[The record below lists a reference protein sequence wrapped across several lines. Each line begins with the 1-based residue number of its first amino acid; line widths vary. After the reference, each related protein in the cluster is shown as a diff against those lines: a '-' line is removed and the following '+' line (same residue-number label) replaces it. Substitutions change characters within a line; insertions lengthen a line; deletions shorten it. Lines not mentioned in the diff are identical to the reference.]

1 MKTFAELMKE
11 ITAIKIMD
19 SYEIEKRYKINDED
33 NSEQAKEKW
42 NVKKQAYADERQKK
56 IYRKILANNAECAF
70 WSEYMPVVIDCYN
83 KYAEKRVGDKTKEKI
98 RESIKACLPE
108 RISVYIDN
116 DGIHYYIPSVT
127 SSWNDVWF
135 VWNESEN
142 KRYSMWDKEGKLN
155 RFKIEMFAFDK
166 TYVEDIESYIAKKIE
181 QAERIR
187 QISKQYR
194 ELAKE
199 YNENL
204 CGGFDCADW
213 SRVNEYFKFG

>member
-1 MKTFAELMKE
+1 MKTFKELMEE
-11 ITAIKIMD
+11 IAAIKILD
-19 SYEIEKRYKINDED
+19 SYDIEEIYRVSKEE
-33 NSEQAKEKW
+33 SPEQISQKW
-42 NVKKQAYADERQKK
+42 SAKKQAYADNRQKE
-56 IYRKILANNAECAF
+56 IYKKILVHNAECAF
-70 WSEYMPVVIDCYN
+70 WTEYVPVILECYN
-83 KYAEKRVGDKTKEKI
+83 KYAGKRVGDKTKEKI
-98 RESIKACLPE
+98 REAIRNALPE
-108 RISVYIDN
+108 QISVYVDN
-116 DGIHYYIPSVT
+116 DSIHYAIHCY
-127 SSWNDVWF
+127 SWKNIWYAY
-135 VWNESEN
+135 NETEK
-142 KRYSMWDKEGKLN
+142 KRYTMWDKEGKLN
-155 RFKIEMFAFDK
+155 RFKIEMFAFHK